1 LLSVRNLDET
11 QSAVGRADQ
20 CNVTITFDLAT
31 LAPVAP
37 EIFDMMLGLPLE
49 QTTMDDIAPTVGQPT
64 MTGLISIV
72 GDWNGAVSLETTVE
86 GARSFAASM
95 FGYDDASEVSV
106 DEIRDAMGEMTN
118 MAGGSVKNLV
128 HGVSAL
134 GIPSVTDGIGYTVCI
149 PRTLP
154 IERLAYLSGG
164 APVVLTVFETI

>member
-1 LLSVRNLDET
+1 
-11 QSAVGRADQ
+11 
-20 CNVTITFDLAT
+20 VTITFDLAT
-31 LAPVAP
+31 LGPVAP

-49 QTTMDDIAPTVGQPT
+49 HTTLEALEPTVGKPT
-64 MTGLISIV
+64 ITGLISIV

-86 GARSFAASM
+86 GARGFAASM
-95 FGYDDASEVSV
+95 FAYDDASEVSV

-149 PRTLP
+149 PRTVP
-154 IERLAYLSGG
+154 IERLAYMSAGW
-164 APVVLTVFETI
+164 PVVLTVFETI